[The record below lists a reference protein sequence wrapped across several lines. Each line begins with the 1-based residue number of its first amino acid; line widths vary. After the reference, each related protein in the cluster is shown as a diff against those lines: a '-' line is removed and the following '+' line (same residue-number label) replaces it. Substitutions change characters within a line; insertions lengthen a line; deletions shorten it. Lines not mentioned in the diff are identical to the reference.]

1 MKVLDTPQPPSGLRR
16 LFFRLPV
23 HLYRAHLGRLLGGRF
38 MLLTHTGR
46 VSGRPRQ
53 VVIEAIEHDPRDG
66 SYVGPS
72 GYGRR
77 SDWYRNVLVN
87 PDVTVQVGGCVRAMT
102 AAPLPPAEGGEL
114 MARYAA
120 RYPRLAPRLARFMGF
135 EVDGSQG
142 DYRAVGERI
151 SFVRF
156 TPRHLSSPGD
166 RGT

>member
-1 MKVLDTPQPPSGLRR
+1 MKVLDAPQPPSGLRR
-16 LFFRLPV
+16 LFFRSPI
-23 HLYRAHLGRLLGGRF
+23 HLYRAHLGWLLGGRF

-46 VSGRPRQ
+46 VSGRPRR
-53 VVIEAIEHDPRDG
+53 VVIEAIDHDPRDG

-77 SDWYRNVLVN
+77 SDWYRNILAN
-87 PDVTVQVGGCVRAMT
+87 PDVTVQVGRGAQAMT
-102 AAPLPPAEGGEL
+102 ATPLPPSEGGEL
-114 MARYAA
+114 MARYAV

-135 EVDGSQG
+135 EVDGSQD

-156 TPRHLSSPGD
+156 TPSR
-166 RGT
+166 

>member
-1 MKVLDTPQPPSGLRR
+1 MKVLDAPQPPSGLRR
-16 LFFRLPV
+16 LFFRAPI

-46 VSGRPRQ
+46 VSGNPRQ
-53 VVIEAIEHDPRDG
+53 VVIEAIDHDPRDG

-77 SDWYRNVLVN
+77 SDWYRNILAN
-87 PDVTVQVGGCVRAMT
+87 PDVTVQVGRQVRAMT
-102 AAPLPPAEGGEL
+102 ATPLPPAEGGEI
-114 MARYAA
+114 MARYAV

-135 EVDGSQG
+135 EVDGSKD

-156 TPRHLSSPGD
+156 TPAHLSSPGD
-166 RGT
+166 KGT